1 MSGLRLRPQQTP
13 SSVRVG
19 DDTTHASSCSTDRKF
34 TLSPQSFNA
43 ILHPP
48 LRNSCPAKMP
58 PFYGKDTLSS
68 KMRRRCTLRLNLT
81 RVFYLGVALSIGFIL
96 GLQFVALQSIGDG
109 SNNDN
114 SEYNSKS
121 MVPNPKYNVRRRVE
135 RRHPRIAYH
144 VVQSE
149 SSAINHG
156 STTSLWKMLLSSFAS
171 REKHIID
178 DPMLH
183 HDGWSATST
192 TDEQNGGIFN
202 ENHGECI
209 PMAGW
214 QATSYPNCNSIHEI
228 DMVLSSGKGSIAFP
242 PINNM
247 VTTAATTTT
256 TMRRRWLA
264 QHPWQHFN
272 GEDDP
277 HRKNSVRSAT
287 MGMIKQEDI
296 TFLGQGWFRAAW
308 RMDVDGL
315 EEYDDDE
322 EDYYQKESVVL
333 KTLRYEREFLEEYY
347 ELHRRDALAME
358 RLTASPYVLDVY
370 GYCGQSAINELAN
383 FGIEGMSSLEKV
395 ARGFRGLDIEPV
407 SKIKLQ
413 LAAMVAQGVSHL
425 HSIDHPDFVRDGYP
439 DRSATGHKP
448 RASSNATLVHYDL
461 NPRNIAI
468 VKRGKPKLNDF
479 NVAEFLMWN
488 PKTNT
493 KCGFEGR
500 FKEPWWRAPE
510 EMQVQMVE
518 YSNPPPLTEKVDVY
532 SLGNILY
539 ELLTTHSPWG
549 KMMKERQ
556 DEVRP
561 KVARGELPK
570 LPPPYDTLTLKDP
583 ALKALKDAM
592 YKCLRLNP
600 EDRPSAGEIAEEL
613 AEALGNLPEG
623 YGDKSKF
630 KEEIE
635 KFDKKKDKEKKK
647 KKHDSQIAKSEH
659 SRDKYVVESE

>member
-1 MSGLRLRPQQTP
+1 MSGLRLRPQQQSP
-13 SSVRVG
+13 RVG
-19 DDTTHASSCSTDRKF
+19 DNTTHGSCNSVRKSP
-34 TLSPQSFNA
+34 LSPQSFNA

-48 LRNSCPAKMP
+48 LRNSCPAKIP
-58 PFYGKDTLSS
+58 TFRGNNGNTLSS
-68 KMRRRCTLRLNLT
+68 RMRRRCTLRLNVT
-81 RVFYLGVALSIGFIL
+81 KVFYLGVALSIGFIL
-96 GLQFVALQSIGDG
+96 GLQYVALQSIGDQNNHG
-109 SNNDN
+109 IIDSNK
-114 SEYNSKS
+114 YT
-121 MVPNPKYNVRRRVE
+121 VPNPKSNVRRRVE
-135 RRHPRIAYH
+135 RRHPRIAHH
-144 VVQSE
+144 VVRNE
-149 SSAINHG
+149 SFAFNHD
-156 STTSLWKMLLSSFAS
+156 STTTFWKRLLSYFTS
-171 REKHIID
+171 REKQIID

-183 HDGWSATST
+183 HDGWAATT
-192 TDEQNGGIFN
+192 TSDKHDDDNYN
-202 ENHGECI
+202 ENNGECV
-209 PMAGW
+209 PMAPW
-214 QATSYPNCNSIHEI
+214 QTTSYPNCNSIHEI
-228 DMVLSSGKGSIAFP
+228 DLVLSSGKGSIAFAP
-242 PINNM
+242 LQ
-247 VTTAATTTT
+247 TTKMAAAAST
-256 TMRRRWLA
+256 TMRRRWLT
-264 QHPWQHFN
+264 QHPWQHLQD
-272 GEDDP
+272 EP
-277 HRKNSVRSAT
+277 HRKNHQLNPM

-308 RMDVDGL
+308 KMDVEGL
-315 EEYDDDE
+315 EQYDEEE

-333 KTLRYEREFLEEYY
+333 KTLRYEREFLQEYY

-425 HSIDHPDFVRDGYP
+425 HSIDYPDFVRDGYP
-439 DRSATGHKP
+439 GNSGSVVNIAG
-448 RASSNATLVHYDL
+448 SSNATLVHYDL

-510 EMQVQMVE
+510 EMQVQMTTE
-518 YSNPPPLTEKVDVY
+518 YPNPPPLTEKVDVY
-532 SLGNILY
+532 ALGNILWD
-539 ELLTTHSPWG
+539 LLTTHSPWG
-549 KMMKERQ
+549 KMKKERQ

-561 KVARGELPK
+561 KVAKGELPK
-570 LPPPYDTLTLKDP
+570 LPPPYDKITLKDP
-583 ALKALKDAM
+583 ALNALKDAM

-623 YGDKSKF
+623 FGDKSKF

-635 KFDKKKDKEKKK
+635 KFDRKKDKKEKDKKKKDDAHGSK
-647 KKHDSQIAKSEH
+647 IAASKP
-659 SRDKYVVESE
+659 

>member
-13 SSVRVG
+13 SSARVVG
-19 DDTTHASSCSTDRKF
+19 DDTKNHPSSCSTVRKF
-34 TLSPQSFNA
+34 PLSPQSFNA

-48 LRNSCPAKMP
+48 LRNSCPAKIP
-58 PFYGKDTLSS
+58 SFYDNNTLSS
-68 KMRRRCTLRLNLT
+68 RMLRRCTLRLNVT
-81 RVFYLGVALSIGFIL
+81 RVFYIGVALTIGFIL
-96 GLQFVALQSIGDG
+96 GLQFMALQSIGG
-109 SNNDN
+109 GHNNEN
-114 SEYNSKS
+114 SQYNSKS
-121 MVPNPKYNVRRRVE
+121 TVPNPKYNVRRRTE

-144 VVQSE
+144 MVRNE
-149 SSAINHG
+149 SSAFNHG
-156 STTSLWKMLLSSFAS
+156 STTTFWKRFLSSSTS
-171 REKHIID
+171 REKQIID

-183 HDGWSATST
+183 HDGWAATVT
-192 TDEQNGGIFN
+192 TDQQNVRNFN
-202 ENHGECI
+202 DNNGECA
-209 PMAGW
+209 PMAAW
-214 QATSYPNCNSIHEI
+214 QTTSYPNCNTIHEI
-228 DMVLSSGKGSIAFP
+228 DLVLSSGKGSIAFP
-242 PINNM
+242 PINNK
-247 VTTAATTTT
+247 VAAAATTT
-256 TMRRRWLA
+256 TMRRRWLTR
-264 QHPWQHFN
+264 HPWQHLN
-272 GEDDP
+272 EEHDP
-277 HRKNSVRSAT
+277 HPKNPELSAT
-287 MGMIKQEDI
+287 MGIIKQEDI
-296 TFLGQGWFRAAW
+296 AFLGQGWFRAAW
-308 RMDVDGL
+308 RMDVEGL
-315 EEYDDDE
+315 EEYDDE
-322 EDYYQKESVVL
+322 EDAYYQKESVVL
-333 KTLRYEREFLEEYY
+333 KTLRYERDFLEEYY

-425 HSIDHPDFVRDGYP
+425 HSIDYPDFVYP
-439 DRSATGHKP
+439 DSSGSGNKP
-448 RASSNATLVHYDL
+448 RAISNATLVHYDL

-510 EMQVQMVE
+510 EMQVQMTE

-532 SLGNILY
+532 SLGNILWD
-539 ELLTTHSPWG
+539 LLTTHSPWG
-549 KMMKERQ
+549 KMKSERQ

-561 KVARGELPK
+561 KVAKGELPK

-592 YKCLRLNP
+592 YKCFRLNP

-623 YGDKSKF
+623 FGDKSKF
-630 KEEIE
+630 KAEIE
-635 KFDKKKDKEKKK
+635 KFDRRRIREEEEQAWLK
-647 KKHDSQIAKSEH
+647 
-659 SRDKYVVESE
+659 

>member
-1 MSGLRLRPQQTP
+1 
-13 SSVRVG
+13 
-19 DDTTHASSCSTDRKF
+19 
-34 TLSPQSFNA
+34 
-43 ILHPP
+43 
-48 LRNSCPAKMP
+48 
-58 PFYGKDTLSS
+58 
-68 KMRRRCTLRLNLT
+68 
-81 RVFYLGVALSIGFIL
+81 
-96 GLQFVALQSIGDG
+96 
-109 SNNDN
+109 
-114 SEYNSKS
+114 
-121 MVPNPKYNVRRRVE
+121 
-135 RRHPRIAYH
+135 
-144 VVQSE
+144 
-149 SSAINHG
+149 
-156 STTSLWKMLLSSFAS
+156 
-171 REKHIID
+171 
-178 DPMLH
+178 
-183 HDGWSATST
+183 
-192 TDEQNGGIFN
+192 
-202 ENHGECI
+202 
-209 PMAGW
+209 MAGW

-228 DMVLSSGKGSIAFP
+228 DMVLSS
-242 PINNM
+242 
-247 VTTAATTTT
+247 V
-256 TMRRRWLA
+256 
-264 QHPWQHFN
+264 
-272 GEDDP
+272 
-277 HRKNSVRSAT
+277 
-287 MGMIKQEDI
+287 GMIKQEDI

-425 HSIDHPDFVRDGYP
+425 HSIDHPDFV
-439 DRSATGHKP
+439 